1 MTKLNTRLYLG
12 RSFRYAVL
20 VLFSILAF
28 YPFFW
33 VILTSLKSNFEVYS
47 NAFGLPIAWKIE
59 NYISAWS
66 IGNFGVNFFNSV
78 LVSVLATAGVALL
91 AAMAAYSLARVR
103 QNPFIYLLMTL
114 GIMIPIH
121 ALLIPTFV
129 LVRGLGIMNSR
140 LGLVLVYISSNMS
153 LSVFIL
159 VGFMRGI
166 PRALE
171 ESALIEGA
179 SWGRIFFSIVFP
191 LAKPGIAT
199 IGTLTFL
206 NCWNEFVYATVL
218 VASPDL
224 RTLPLGIAA
233 LRGQYFTDFG
243 IMCAGLAIAIV
254 PVMILFVVFQ
264 EQVIR
269 GMAAGAVKG

>member
-1 MTKLNTRLYLG
+1 ML
-12 RSFRYAVL
+12 A
-20 VLFSILAF
+20 LFALAAF

-33 VILTSLKSNFEVYS
+33 ILLSSLKDNFEVYS
-47 NAFGLPIAWKIE
+47 NAFGLPTLWKFE
-59 NYISAWS
+59 NYATAWA
-66 IGNFGVNFFNSV
+66 IGDFGINFFNS
-78 LVSVLATAGVALL
+78 LVVSSLSTLLVALL
-91 AAMAAYSLARVR
+91 SAMAAYSLARVR
-103 QNPFIYLLMTL
+103 PRRSIYLLMTL

-129 LVRGLGIMNSR
+129 LVRSLGIMNTR
-140 LGLVLVYISSNMS
+140 LSLIVVYGATNTS

-179 SWGRIFFSIVFP
+179 SWYRIFFSIILP
-191 LAKPGIAT
+191 LSKPGLAT

-206 NCWNEFVYATVL
+206 NAWNEFVYATVL
-218 VASPDL
+218 IANPLL
-224 RTLPLGIAA
+224 RTIPLGIAS
-233 LRGQYFTDFG
+233 LRGQYFTDYG

-254 PVMILFVVFQ
+254 PVMLLFVLFQ
-264 EQVIR
+264 EQVIK

>member
-1 MTKLNTRLYLG
+1 MRISRTV
-12 RSFRYAVL
+12 RYTVL
-20 VLFSILAF
+20 VFFSALAF
-28 YPFFW
+28 YPFLW
-33 VILTSLKSNFEVYS
+33 VILTSLKDNFEVYS
-47 NAFGLPIAWKIE
+47 NAFGLPTVWKIE
-59 NYISAWS
+59 NYINAWS
-66 IGNFGVNFFNSV
+66 IGDFGVNFFNSV
-78 LVSVLATAGVALL
+78 LVSAIATTGVSLL
-91 AAMAAYSLARVR
+91 AAMAAYSLARVKE
-103 QNPFIYLLMTL
+103 NPLIYVFMTI

-129 LVRGLGIMNSR
+129 LVRGLGIMNTR
-140 LGLVLVYISSNMS
+140 LGLILVYTATNMS

-179 SWGRIFFSIVFP
+179 SWSRIFFSIVFP

-199 IGTLTFL
+199 IGTLAFL

-218 VASPDL
+218 IASPEL

-243 IMCAGLAIAIV
+243 IMCAGLAIAVV

-264 EQVIR
+264 EHVIR